1 MPTYLMTVQAD
12 DFLDGEF
19 SPPIRLRRFQRE
31 EVFHRLLPR
40 RRVHL
45 RRPDGKRL
53 SAKLEEVFVDG
64 LARVAYSTA
73 DDATLYTFPC
83 DPVIRLRF
91 KLRITESVAPPGT
104 EIWLV
109 D

>member
-12 DFLDGEF
+12 DFQDGEF
-19 SPPIRLRRFQRE
+19 NPLIRLRRFQRE
-31 EVFHRLLPR
+31 EVLHGLLPG
-40 RRVHL
+40 RRVHF
-45 RRPDGKRL
+45 RPPDAKRL
-53 SAKLEEVFVDG
+53 STKLQEVFVDG
-64 LARVAYSTA
+64 LARVAFSVA
-73 DDATLYTFPC
+73 DEATLYSFPC

-91 KLRITESVAPPGT
+91 KVRITESVAPPGT